1 MAKILILGGGVS
13 GLSAGICAQMNG
25 HHAIVCEKHTVA
37 GGNLTGWDR
46 GGYHIDNC
54 IHWLTGS
61 NPATE
66 LYRVWEDLG
75 ALNESVELY
84 QAETLY
90 TCERDG
96 QQISLYRDLARLERE
111 MLALSPRDARTIR
124 AFVKTVRYIQGHVGI
139 AGEEHDQGL
148 DAFGK
153 LASLPGI
160 IKHHWMS
167 TGELAA
173 HLHHPL
179 LQDFVCAFVGKQF
192 SAFALAV
199 IIATFCGENGD
210 IPKGSS
216 CAMLTRIT
224 ERFAQ
229 LGGELHLKKEA
240 VSIHCE
246 GGYAKSVTFS
256 DGSVIHADYVV
267 IAFDP
272 AMAYQN
278 LLSSKMPK
286 RLQKEYDRA
295 DMHRFSS
302 YHCALA
308 CDAAELPFE
317 SDYIFEIPEQYRTHL
332 QTEHLVVREF
342 SHEKAFAPEGKNILQ
357 TLTLCGEEEA
367 KEFIRLKEDKAAYAE
382 KKRNIADNVI
392 EVLTHKF
399 PSLKGKLKCLDV
411 WTPATYQ
418 RYTGSE
424 IGSWMSFI
432 LPPRRIPRK
441 LDNRAEPFKNVV
453 FATQWLS
460 APGGLPVAAT
470 EGKRAIDRILKKI
483 AFKKR
488 PVASAT

>member
-1 MAKILILGGGVS
+1 MSKILILGGGVA
-13 GLSAGICAQMNG
+13 GLSAGIYAQMKG
-25 HHAIVCEKHTVA
+25 YHAIVCEKHIVA
-37 GGNLTGWDR
+37 GGNLTGWNR

-61 NPATE
+61 NPASE

-75 ALNESVELY
+75 ALHEGIELH
-84 QAETLY
+84 QAQTLY

-96 QQISLYRDLARLERE
+96 QKISLYRDLERLERE
-111 MLALSPRDARTIR
+111 MLALSPQDARTIR
-124 AFVKTVRYIQGHVGI
+124 SFVKTVRYIQGHVGI
-139 AGEEHDQGL
+139 AGEEHNQGL

-173 HLHHPL
+173 RLHHPL

-199 IIATFCGENGD
+199 IVATFCGENGD

-216 CAMLTRIT
+216 CAMLDRIT
-224 ERFAQ
+224 ERFKE

-240 VSIHCE
+240 VSIDCK

-256 DGSVIHADYVV
+256 DGSVIQADYVV

-278 LLSSKMPK
+278 LFSAKMPK
-286 RLQKEYDRA
+286 RLQKEYSNA

-308 CDAAELPFE
+308 CDVAELPFE
-317 SDYIFEIPEQYRTHL
+317 GDYIFEIPKEYRTHL

-342 SHEKAFAPEGKNILQ
+342 SHEKSFSPEGKSLLQ
-357 TLTLCGEEEA
+357 TLTLCDEKEA
-367 KEFIRLKEDKAAYAE
+367 TAFIQLKENKEAYAE
-382 KKRNIADNVI
+382 KKRNIANNII
-392 EVLTHKF
+392 EILTHQF
-399 PSLKGKLKCLDV
+399 PSLEGKLHCLDV
-411 WTPATYQ
+411 WTPATYR

-432 LPPRRIPRK
+432 LPPRRIPRT
-441 LDNRAEPFKNVV
+441 LDNRAVPFKNVV

-460 APGGLPVAAT
+460 APGGLPIAAT
-470 EGKRAIDRILKKI
+470 EGKRAIESVAKMI
-483 AFKKR
+483 KR
-488 PVASAT
+488 SSK